1 MLIED
6 AKIKAIENYIY
17 GMEIVSK
24 YFNFIQS
31 PEKKNIEKKILN
43 WSKILS

>member
-17 GMEIVSK
+17 GMEIVRK

-31 PEKKNIEKKILN
+31 PEKKNIEKKTETA
-43 WSKILS
+43 WFKR